1 MGGQYYDVLRRNI
14 RGDKTLMQP
23 YLSAIGLTK
32 RYGEKPALEGVDIE
46 INEGDFLSVFGAN
59 GAGKSTFLKALSGQ
73 IKLTRGALY
82 YKGRAVKDAGD
93 DYRKKL
99 GVISHQSFLYDG
111 FSALENLIHY
121 AGLYDVPEPRK
132 RAEELLK
139 RLDMAKRMHDP
150 VSSYSRG
157 MLQRTSI
164 ARALLND
171 PEIVIM
177 DEPYTGLDRKASLML
192 TALLKEQTQKNAAV
206 ILVTHDL
213 SLGYELA
220 AKVLILSRGKTA
232 YFAEK
237 PESEREF
244 TDIYTAIA

>member
-1 MGGQYYDVLRRNI
+1 LKHPHLAAV
-14 RGDKTLMQP
+14 
-23 YLSAIGLTK
+23 GLIK
-32 RYGEKPALEGVDIE
+32 KYGVKPALDGIDVG

-73 IKLTRGALY
+73 IKLTAGIIYYRGQPL
-82 YKGRAVKDAGD
+82 KTGGGV
-93 DYRKKL
+93 YRKKL
-99 GVISHQSFLYDG
+99 GVISHQSFLYEG

-121 AGLYDVPEPRK
+121 AKLYDVPKPAE
-132 RAEELLK
+132 RAEELLY

-150 VSSYSRG
+150 VSTYSRG

-171 PEIVIM
+171 PEIIIM
-177 DEPYTGLDRKASLML
+177 DEPSTGLDRRASLML
-192 TALLKEQTQKNAAV
+192 TTLLQEQTQKRATI

-220 AKVLILSRGKTA
+220 TKILILSKGKSA
-232 YFAEK
+232 YFGEKTKDEKEFEKLYAEV
-237 PESEREF
+237 S
-244 TDIYTAIA
+244 